1 MKIFRPRNIILAAIV
16 ILIIWGVA
24 SFVQGMNTPPK
35 VTVSN
40 LEQANLLV
48 EVSAS
53 GKIRSQNTAAIR
65 FGSSGRIASLNIV
78 EGDIVQK
85 GQALGYITST
95 DVKEQENKAWA
106 EYRYQLE
113 ALREFE
119 RINENKPEDERYR
132 IAKSQLEAQRD
143 AAAAAVAQVRS
154 NYNNRALIAP
164 INGTVVNVY
173 KKQGEIVAGEVVAD
187 IQDQDAVEFVAEID
201 EQDIG
206 DIRVSQSVSLNLD
219 AYPRL
224 NIPGSIT
231 KIENTAQTGTSGNT
245 YFPVKITPQLDP
257 NFPLRIGMNGDA
269 LITVAQKSNV
279 LSLPLEYLNVDENE
293 QTYVLIYE
301 DNKVARRNIVTGLQN
316 DSHIEVIEGLTKEDQ
331 IITSDPTNLQVGQ
344 TVTLEGT
351 K

>member
-1 MKIFRPRNIILAAIV
+1 MKIFRPRNIILIAIV
-16 ILIIWGVA
+16 ILIIWIII
-24 SFVQGMNTPPK
+24 SIVQGINKSPK
-35 VTVSN
+35 VTVIN
-40 LEQANLLV
+40 LEPTDLLV
-48 EVSAS
+48 EISAS

-65 FGSSGRIASLNIV
+65 FGGSGQIASLNIV

-85 GQALGYITST
+85 GQILGYITST
-95 DVKEQENKAWA
+95 DIKEQENKAWA

-119 RINENKPEDERYR
+119 RVNENKPKDERYH

-154 NYNNRALIAP
+154 NYNNRTLITP
-164 INGTVVNVY
+164 INGTVVNIY
-173 KKQGEIVAGEVVAD
+173 KKQGEFVAGEVVAD

-206 DIRVSQSVSLNLD
+206 SIRISQSVSLNLD

-224 NIPGSIT
+224 KIPGSIT
-231 KIENTAQTGTSGNT
+231 KIENIAQTGTSGNT
-245 YFPVKITPQLDP
+245 YFPVKINPQIDP

-269 LITVAQKSNV
+269 IITVAQKSNV
-279 LSLPLEYLNVDENE
+279 LSLPLEYLNIDEND
-293 QTYVLIYE
+293 QAFVLIYE
-301 DNKVARRNIVTGLQN
+301 NNKVTRRNIVTGLQN

-331 IITSDPTNLQVGQ
+331 IITSNPTNLKIGQ
-344 TVTLEGT
+344 TVTVEGV

>member
-1 MKIFRPRNIILAAIV
+1 MKIFRPRNIILSTIV

-24 SFVQGMNTPPK
+24 QTIQGMNMSPK
-35 VTVSN
+35 VTVSK

-53 GKIRSQNTAAIR
+53 GKIRPQNTAAIR
-65 FGSSGRIASLNIV
+65 FGSSGRISSLNIV

-95 DVKEQENKAWA
+95 DIKEQENKAWA

-119 RINENKPEDERYR
+119 RVNENKPKDERYR
-132 IAKSQLEAQRD
+132 ITKSQLEAQRD

-154 NYNNRALIAP
+154 NYNNRVLIAP

-187 IQDQDAVEFVAEID
+187 IQDQDTVEFVAEVD

-219 AYPRL
+219 AYPRF

-269 LITVAQKSNV
+269 IITVAQKSNV

-293 QTYVLIYE
+293 QAYVLIYE

-316 DSHIEVIEGLTKEDQ
+316 DSHIEVLEGLTKDDQ

-344 TVTLEGT
+344 TVTLKGA